1 MKIEDGTG
9 GGTSAM
15 VDSNNMLR
23 CRTVMNEFECWITS
37 MLEGAYS
44 VVVNHLDV
52 DVDDGCFLY
61 IKNTG
66 NDTLRVGRARIAVDG
81 PMDIYVR
88 VDDDGTRNDANTI
101 TPVNR
106 NAGSGNEAPATVES
120 GFNLAA
126 GAATLSGGSEI
137 ERFVFWDADDNREVD
152 FVGKIA
158 IPKNHTLTFWAG
170 GTAGGSTNEV
180 TMTLVLTFGG

>member
-1 MKIEDGTG
+1 
-9 GGTSAM
+9 
-15 VDSNNMLR
+15 
-23 CRTVMNEFECWITS
+23 
-37 MLEGAYS
+37 
-44 VVVNHLDV
+44 
-52 DVDDGCFLY
+52 
-61 IKNTG
+61 
-66 NDTLRVGRARIAVDG
+66 
-81 PMDIYVR
+81 
-88 VDDDGTRNDANTI
+88 
-101 TPVNR
+101 
-106 NAGSGNEAPATVES
+106 
-120 GFNLAA
+120 LAA